1 LLEYFFYLPLLTKW
15 LNHIVKT
22 MTTEEKIFNAARI
35 IFQKKGFAGARMQEI
50 ADEAGI
56 NKAMLHYCF
65 KNKELLFQAVFMNAF
80 SQLAPQINE
89 IFNSKESFFEKI
101 KKFTHSYITFVMQN
115 PYLPQFV
122 IQEMNNNP
130 EFVMSFLKNE
140 NRPDPTLLIAQIEKE
155 IADGIIKPINPK
167 QLLMDIFSMTVFP
180 FAAQMMMKGMIQISD
195 AEFNQMMEERKTS
208 IAEQII
214 NSIKR

>member
-1 LLEYFFYLPLLTKW
+1 
-15 LNHIVKT
+15 

-35 IFQKKGFAGARMQEI
+35 IFQKKGFSGARMQEI

-65 KNKELLFQAVFMNAF
+65 KNKQLLFEAVFMNAF
-80 SQLAPQINE
+80 SQLAPQINL
-89 IFNSKESFFEKI
+89 IFNSNDSVFDKI
-101 KKFTHSYITFVMQN
+101 KKFTNSYISFVILN

-130 EFVMSFLKNE
+130 AFVMSFLKNE
-140 NRPDPTLLIAQIEKE
+140 NRPNPTLMIAQIEKE
-155 IADGIIKPINPK
+155 ITEGIIKPINPK
-167 QLLMDIFSMTVFP
+167 QLLMNIISMTVFP
-180 FAAQMMMKGMIQISD
+180 FAAQMMVKGMLQISD
-195 AEFNQMMEERKTS
+195 TEFNLMMEDRKTS